1 MRYICHIAA
10 ALARYISVGSS
21 FSVVKLNLMKSNKF
35 SWLHLG
41 SGTVFYW
48 RSPGLPQLFMLLLVC
63 RLHMGLPTCQS
74 KVGFLQGSHS
84 CLMIRIAVG
93 KPHISEIQQGS
104 LCWIW
109 VFPASSALLY
119 LSDSSWSY
127 EKWRQTQSEVMCLL
141 TSAGFWLCR
150 GVALSASLR
159 LCEFWIQG
167 HYLSGQATQGWFAGG
182 W

>member
-1 MRYICHIAA
+1 
-10 ALARYISVGSS
+10 
-21 FSVVKLNLMKSNKF
+21 MKSVWNKKKTTE
-35 SWLHLG
+35 LG

-48 RSPGLPQLFMLLLVC
+48 RSLGLSQLFMLLLVC
-63 RLHMGLPTCQS
+63 RLHMGLRTCQS

-104 LCWIW
+104 LYWIW
-109 VFPASSALLY
+109 VFPASFALLY

-159 LCEFWIQG
+159 SCEFWIQG
-167 HYLSGQATQGWFAGG
+167 HYLSGQATQGWFVGG